1 MAKVTPKV
9 VRAIETKLIHAG
21 EPDPLIGGAVAM
33 PIFQSATFAY
43 RGEQNYHDLRYIR
56 LSNTPN
62 HEVLHRKLAALEN
75 AEAALVAGSG
85 MAAISTTMLALLG
98 VGDRLLTL
106 RSTAKGELPD
116 PGRGKARLR
125 IRLHGRRDQCHKAH
139 SLRFAVGAAPA
150 TRRPRGISVYTHT
163 GHSGV
168 QRFLVHR

>member
-1 MAKVTPKV
+1 MAKVIPKV

-43 RGEQNYHDLRYIR
+43 RGEANYHDLRYIR

-85 MAAISTTMLALLG
+85 MAAIS
-98 VGDRLLTL
+98 
-106 RSTAKGELPD
+106 ST
-116 PGRGKARLR
+116 
-125 IRLHGRRDQCHKAH
+125 
-139 SLRFAVGAAPA
+139 
-150 TRRPRGISVYTHT
+150 IS
-163 GHSGV
+163 
-168 QRFLVHR
+168 FLVTFPIGLLWSVTVGIITL